1 MGGRCYA
8 PHKSGST
15 ILCAAKADR
24 ARRWGGSPHTHSCE
38 AEPAGRVEPSG
49 RGGGGPG
56 KPRAAV
62 RGDMWRGHGGGD
74 GAVLGGRGAHIVAQK
89 REKKIVPVLAS
100 KREHTRLSKSALA
113 TATRLTMPCHKCSPN
128 RVQAHTLRLFSPKHS
143 VTPLPPCQS
152 ELDSPRLPPASAA
165 RLLWTSSAAPRGRE
179 GVCPGRE
186 VARPRTANPV

>member
-1 MGGRCYA
+1 MQGSVLPRRTRAYSRRRHWWWLGR
-8 PHKSGST
+8 PS
-15 ILCAAKADR
+15 D
-24 ARRWGGSPHTHSCE
+24 ARHLRRRRELRG
-38 AEPAGRVEPSG
+38 ANSG
-49 RGGGGPG
+49 RMRLMHGCD
-56 KPRAAV
+56 V
-62 RGDMWRGHGGGD
+62 RTPSPTDMN
-74 GAVLGGRGAHIVAQK
+74 
-89 REKKIVPVLAS
+89 EKIVPVLAS
-100 KREHTRLSKSALA
+100 KKEHTRLSKSAPA
-113 TATRLTMPCHKCSPN
+113 TATRLTVPRHKCSPN

>member
-1 MGGRCYA
+1 MCHLLRNSCLR
-8 PHKSGST
+8 S
-15 ILCAAKADR
+15 CCVVD
-24 ARRWGGSPHTHSCE
+24 GSPLGGPQGVGGLSKR
-38 AEPAGRVEPSG
+38 AGRV
-49 RGGGGPG
+49 
-56 KPRAAV
+56 RAACFLL
-62 RGDMWRGHGGGD
+62 WQKKCSSLSKQK
-74 GAVLGGRGAHIVAQK
+74 GA
-89 REKKIVPVLAS
+89 
-100 KREHTRLSKSALA
+100 HTRLSKSALA

-143 VTPLPPCQS
+143 ITPLPPCQS

>member
-1 MGGRCYA
+1 MHGVARAFSDC
-8 PHKSGST
+8 ST
-15 ILCAAKADR
+15 AALQVCTVTSPFCVHPDR
-24 ARRWGGSPHTHSCE
+24 AGVPVVGLSDCGLPSIHSPIPLGSPH
-38 AEPAGRVEPSG
+38 
-49 RGGGGPG
+49 
-56 KPRAAV
+56 
-62 RGDMWRGHGGGD
+62 
-74 GAVLGGRGAHIVAQK
+74 Q
-89 REKKIVPVLAS
+89 KKIVPVLAS

>member
-1 MGGRCYA
+1 MPKAERMAHALDTGGEPKTHRD
-8 PHKSGST
+8 
-15 ILCAAKADR
+15 AA
-24 ARRWGGSPHTHSCE
+24 G
-38 AEPAGRVEPSG
+38 
-49 RGGGGPG
+49 
-56 KPRAAV
+56 V
-62 RGDMWRGHGGGD
+62 RGPRS
-74 GAVLGGRGAHIVAQK
+74 APATLRASVNSQRRSAPN
-89 REKKIVPVLAS
+89 KKNVPVLAS

-113 TATRLTMPCHKCSPN
+113 TATRLTMPRHKCSPN

-143 VTPLPPCQS
+143 ITPLPPCQS